1 MNFLEKLVVA
11 NKIKNITYDDMI
23 VDFVKLQSYEYTGS
37 KSLIGTKCVDYFTF
51 INRLDTIGNKGINF
65 WEFFIHLEEYKKK
78 PYINNFMINNENA
91 YPHIK
96 LLFNT
101 FKLYYGNIGSFYSS
115 TTSGIIDEFKPTCII
130 DPFAGFGGRLVGAMS
145 RNTPYM
151 GWDTNLDIN
160 YLSIIMTLMPLTK
173 SKERMWSV
181 YNEPAQ
187 FVDYSKY
194 NYDMV
199 LTSPPYYNIELYNG
213 TDKKTKKEW
222 NALYNTVFKNAYDN
236 MANGGKFILSINNE
250 MYENVLVPLLGE
262 CSDCIPYVKS
272 RRGKYTEMLYI
283 WIK

>member
-1 MNFLEKLVVA
+1 MNYLEKLVVA

-65 WEFFIHLEEYKKK
+65 WQFFNNLEEYRKKQ
-78 PYINNFMINNENA
+78 YINNFLNNNT
-91 YPHIK
+91 HIFTGVR
-96 LLFNT
+96 LTFEC

-115 TTSGIIDEFKPTCII
+115 TTAGIIDEFKPTCVI
-130 DPFAGFGGRLVGAMS
+130 DPFAGFGGRLIGCMS
-145 RNTPYM
+145 RDTPYM

-181 YNEPAQ
+181 YNEPSQ
-187 FVDYSKY
+187 NVDFSKY

-199 LTSPPYYNIELYNG
+199 LTSPPYYNLELYNG

-236 MANGGKFILSINNE
+236 MADNGKFILSINKTMYNE
-250 MYENVLVPLLGE
+250 VLIPLLGE
-262 CSDCIPYVKS
+262 CSDCIEYVRS
-272 RRGKYTEMLYI
+272 RRGKYSEFLYI